1 MYSKMVLCVTDAT
14 PEDVVRVAA
23 RLCSR
28 ETKVFVL
35 HVVRILSDLARK
47 DAAER
52 FAWVMEA
59 LKKEGVGAELQLVEA
74 TDVGGAIVSF
84 ARKNGCDII
93 VTGSIP
99 KKGILGAIS
108 ESVSDYIL
116 KNAPCTVVVV
126 KRAEEGK

>member
-1 MYSKMVLCVTDAT
+1 MYRRMVLCVTDAT

-23 RLCSR
+23 RLCSKDTR
-28 ETKVFVL
+28 VFVVN
-35 HVVRILSDLARK
+35 VVRMVSDLVRR
-47 DAAER
+47 DAEER
-52 FAWVMEA
+52 FRWVMET
-59 LKKEGVGAELQLVEA
+59 LGKEGLHAELELVESME
-74 TDVGGAIVSF
+74 VGKAIVSF
-84 ARKNGCDII
+84 AVKNECDII

-108 ESVSDYIL
+108 ENVADYVL